1 MAALDFELPEQAVSS
16 SLFRGGSVYCVYIYI
31 YMYVHVRVQL
41 YIYIY
46 THHRVLTP
54 PTPYSSYYSEGAVPL
69 GIILCQAP
77 YEGSCLLETPMS
89 GGAN

>member
-16 SLFRGGSVYCVYIYI
+16 SLFRGGSVYCVYIY
-31 YMYVHVRVQL
+31 MYVHVHVRVQL

-46 THHRVLTP
+46 TSQSTAPH
-54 PTPYSSYYSEGAVPL
+54 SSYYSEGAVPL